1 MEFDESRGGIS
12 DPITLASDECKAE
25 LYQLFIEK
33 KALQPVRWEE
43 LNKEQKQK
51 VIRLHMFLKEKYE
64 DGTFVKMKAKLVA
77 DGRMQDRSVYP
88 VHSSPTEKTNS
99 VMTCL
104 ELAATKDWGLTK
116 IDIAS
121 AYLCAGIGE
130 NDEVFMVLDRTLSNL
145 CEESM
150 PEVKEY
156 LGEDGKL
163 VVRLDEALYGLIQSA
178 KLWYQELLGFLLGK
192 GFKVCPSDQCVFV
205 KRMNSGKYVLTL
217 LYVGNILVMSE
228 LASNREWLC
237 QILENQY
244 GKVTVAEG
252 KHLPYLGMTIVKT
265 NIGYEIC
272 MKVYIEDTIKL
283 YGKAL
288 REYVTPASQKLSDV
302 TPGSKKCADSVKF
315 HSVVAKLLYLGKR
328 SRPDIL
334 IAVQFLWVRV
344 KEPSIEDEKK
354 LERVLHKQRLFK
366 CVLLN

>member
-1 MEFDESRGGIS
+1 M
-12 DPITLASDECKAE
+12 
-25 LYQLFIEK
+25 
-33 KALQPVRWEE
+33 
-43 LNKEQKQK
+43 
-51 VIRLHMFLKEKYE
+51 
-64 DGTFVKMKAKLVA
+64 
-77 DGRMQDRSVYP
+77 
-88 VHSSPTEKTNS
+88 
-99 VMTCL
+99 
-104 ELAATKDWGLTK
+104 
-116 IDIAS
+116 
-121 AYLCAGIGE
+121 
-130 NDEVFMVLDRTLSNL
+130 
-145 CEESM
+145 
-150 PEVKEY
+150 
-156 LGEDGKL
+156 
-163 VVRLDEALYGLIQSA
+163 
-178 KLWYQELLGFLLGK
+178 
-192 GFKVCPSDQCVFV
+192 
-205 KRMNSGKYVLTL
+205 
-217 LYVGNILVMSE
+217 GNILVMSE
-228 LASNREWLC
+228 LASDREWLC

-244 GKVTVAEG
+244 SKVTVAEG